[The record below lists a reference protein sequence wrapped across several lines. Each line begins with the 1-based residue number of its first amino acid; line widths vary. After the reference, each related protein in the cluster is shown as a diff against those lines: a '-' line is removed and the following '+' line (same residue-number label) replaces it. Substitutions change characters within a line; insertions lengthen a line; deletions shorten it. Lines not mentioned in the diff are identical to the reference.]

1 MIKSIKTILSQD
13 KEKFVVPKKVQDL
26 IPIKCIWPDGI
37 FKVGNKFSKTYKFSD
52 INYMVASRE
61 DKESMFL
68 TYSELLNSLDSGATT
83 KITINNHRLNK
94 ADFEDSILMPM
105 KRDGLDGYRME
116 YNNMLLDKATG
127 ANGITQ
133 EKYVTI
139 SVSKKD
145 IEEARAYFARVGADL
160 TTHFTGLGSKCVAL
174 NAVQR
179 LRILHDFYRPGDET
193 AFEMNINKKA
203 RMGHDFRDYICPDS
217 VERSAD
223 HIKLGEKFAR
233 VLFLKDYASYIKD
246 SMLSELTELNRNL
259 MLSIDVIPIPTDEA
273 VREVENRLLGVETNI
288 TNWQR
293 KQNQNNNFSAVV
305 PYDMELQRKESKEF
319 LDDLT
324 TRDQRMMF
332 AVVTMVITADTKEQL
347 DLDTETILST
357 ARKHMCQMA
366 TLKFQQT
373 DGLNTVLPIGVRKI
387 NTFRTL
393 TTESL
398 AVLMPFKVQEI
409 MDQGGIYFGENAI
422 SHNLIMCN
430 KANLLNQSAFL
441 LGVPGSGK
449 SFSAKEL
456 ITFLMLNTD
465 DDILICDPEG
475 EYAPLVE
482 AMGNL
487 GSVIRVS
494 AGGRD
499 RLNAMYMVDGY
510 GENNPIVVKSEFIM
524 SLIEQIDKKG
534 VGPQHKSIIDR
545 CITNV
550 YRNAAEDG
558 TVPTLCTLRDMLLE
572 QPEPEAKQIALSLEL
587 YTTGSL
593 DIFGKQSNWKKGK
606 RTHVFIDEFH
616 VVFENE
622 FSAQFFNSAWR
633 QFRKRNAYPTAITQ
647 NVEYLLDSVQASTML
662 SNSEFVIMLNQ
673 AASDREK
680 LARLLNISNEQMS
693 YITNADA
700 GCGLIKYGSAL
711 VPFINQFPHDTKLY
725 QLMTTR
731 PGEGEFMKIKKIIG
745 IAAIVVLCGIAVFS
759 GVVFHHQYQDQKNS
773 AQQFEDLSNMI
784 ADVDKSEL
792 DKEPVPEPGEDEPV
806 SETLSEEELAARE
819 AELAME
825 KYRALFNQNSDFVGW
840 ISIDGTNI
848 NYPVMWTPNNPNY
861 YLKHSFEKEYS
872 DYGVPYI
879 DEDCVMGESNNYV
892 IYGHHMKNE
901 TMFHDLCNYAS
912 KDFYDEHPIIKFD
925 TLFGFGEYQIVAV
938 FRFDTN
944 NDTFRYN
951 QFTDMDEEHFKN
963 FMNSVHLRQLYDT
976 GVDAEYGD
984 HLITLSTCEYTYT
997 NGRFVVVAKKV

>member
-37 FKVGNKFSKTYKFSD
+37 FKVGNKFSKTYRFSD

-409 MDQGGIYFGENAI
+409 MDQGGIY
-422 SHNLIMCN
+422 
-430 KANLLNQSAFL
+430 
-441 LGVPGSGK
+441 
-449 SFSAKEL
+449 
-456 ITFLMLNTD
+456 
-465 DDILICDPEG
+465 
-475 EYAPLVE
+475 
-482 AMGNL
+482 L

-593 DIFGKQSNWKKGK
+593 DIFGKQSNVDLDKRIVVFDIHGLGSQLKPTGLLVITDTMLNRVTLNWKKGK

-731 PGEGEFMKIKKIIG
+731 PGEGEFARG
-745 IAAIVVLCGIAVFS
+745 
-759 GVVFHHQYQDQKNS
+759 QD
-773 AQQFEDLSNMI
+773 
-784 ADVDKSEL
+784 
-792 DKEPVPEPGEDEPV
+792 
-806 SETLSEEELAARE
+806 
-819 AELAME
+819 
-825 KYRALFNQNSDFVGW
+825 
-840 ISIDGTNI
+840 
-848 NYPVMWTPNNPNY
+848 
-861 YLKHSFEKEYS
+861 
-872 DYGVPYI
+872 
-879 DEDCVMGESNNYV
+879 
-892 IYGHHMKNE
+892 
-901 TMFHDLCNYAS
+901 
-912 KDFYDEHPIIKFD
+912 
-925 TLFGFGEYQIVAV
+925 
-938 FRFDTN
+938 
-944 NDTFRYN
+944 
-951 QFTDMDEEHFKN
+951 
-963 FMNSVHLRQLYDT
+963 
-976 GVDAEYGD
+976 
-984 HLITLSTCEYTYT
+984 
-997 NGRFVVVAKKV
+997 